1 VETAGLVFG
10 LTAFLSI
17 WLGHVAV
24 RKLEYRL
31 AWLPWPLFLSAG
43 LAVLAASFAVDARL
57 LSGSLG
63 IFGITLLWDAL
74 ECVRQQRRVV
84 RGHAPAN
91 PQNARHR
98 RLLKSHTVGMP

>member
-1 VETAGLVFG
+1 M
-10 LTAFLSI
+10 
-17 WLGHVAV
+17 
-24 RKLEYRL
+24 
-31 AWLPWPLFLSAG
+31 WPLATGVPAGVAALAAIPQRG
-43 LAVLAASFAVDARL
+43 LAALAASFAVDARL

-91 PQNARHR
+91 PQNAVTGGFSLRT
-98 RLLKSHTVGMP
+98 L

>member
-1 VETAGLVFG
+1 MQIAGLVFG

-24 RKLEYRL
+24 RELEYRL

-43 LAVLAASFAVDARL
+43 LAALAASFAVDARL

-63 IFGITLLWDAL
+63 ILGMTLLWDAL

-98 RLLKSHTVGMP
+98 RLLESHTVGTP